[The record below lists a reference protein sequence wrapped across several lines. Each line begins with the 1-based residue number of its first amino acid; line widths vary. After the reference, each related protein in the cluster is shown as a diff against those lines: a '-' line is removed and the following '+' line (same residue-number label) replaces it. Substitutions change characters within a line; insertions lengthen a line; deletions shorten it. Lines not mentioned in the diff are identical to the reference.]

1 MHFRDVLA
9 AINSKILVFY
19 ENKNFLMCLSKLK
32 KYSNMKT
39 LDAFLKVNRV
49 VWVLL
54 PPPPNIN
61 QFIDLKRPLNYLNY
75 LFFERKKAR
84 KSCLS
89 PISLKSLAVNYNTIE
104 AAYLCTYIWILSWP
118 ACCCAS
124 WLWPRCLSP
133 PPLLPPPGLQRTVWR
148 WRSSGGAYTIE

>member
-1 MHFRDVLA
+1 
-9 AINSKILVFY
+9 
-19 ENKNFLMCLSKLK
+19 MCLSKLK
-32 KYSNMKT
+32 KYSNMIT

-124 WLWPRCLSP
+124 WL
-133 PPLLPPPGLQRTVWR
+133 
-148 WRSSGGAYTIE
+148 